1 MGPVRSRVTL
11 ARGMVC
17 HGTPPGGR
25 VRPTHELERVVNNTL
40 TSPGNRQA
48 GIFVAVASFLSI
60 GVVAPGCSEADPKDF
75 GPPPE
80 SASPD
85 PTAEMGS
92 APPGT
97 PLYAEVF
104 SVTDAAVLD
113 GDWFVL
119 DGRANQVHRI
129 SPEGEPVRSFGREG
143 SGPGEFRRANAI
155 VAHGDSIV
163 VVGGGMV
170 HVFGS
175 GGEHIADRRVQP
187 APSFDCF
194 APTMRTTGAVSV
206 ETGLLLQ
213 VECFGLDGS
222 LAVHIVAEGADGFVR
237 SLAHREGKRGQFDFG
252 GTLTVVA
259 GHPRGFLFG
268 SAWESCLDLYSLSG
282 RRLDAICHD
291 WLEPVDLPPEVAR
304 EFEGMIAD
312 ARRQGIRVRLP
323 ETLPAIV
330 GVSAMA
336 GGRLVYRRLVS
347 ADLDMDTFQLVT
359 RDETGQAVVL
369 PVPPAPVL
377 FQDGR
382 SVLAAWEELEGTRI
396 YTRTLNS
403 LDGS

>member
-1 MGPVRSRVTL
+1 MS
-11 ARGMVC
+11 
-17 HGTPPGGR
+17 
-25 VRPTHELERVVNNTL
+25 NTL

-48 GIFVAVASFLSI
+48 GIVVAVASSLFI
-60 GVVAPGCSEADPKDF
+60 GAVASGCSEADPEEF
-75 GPPPE
+75 GSPAE
-80 SASPD
+80 SASPER
-85 PTAEMGS
+85 TSEKGS

-97 PLYAEVF
+97 PLYADVF

-113 GDWFVL
+113 GNWFVL

-175 GGEHIADRRVQP
+175 GGEHIVDRRVQP
-187 APSFDCF
+187 GPSFDCI

-206 ETGLLLQ
+206 GSGLLLQ
-213 VECFGLDGS
+213 VECFGPDGGS
-222 LAVHIVAEGADGFVR
+222 TIHVVAETADGFVR
-237 SLAHREGKRGQFDFG
+237 SLAHREGKGRQFDFS

-282 RRLDAICHD
+282 HRLDAICHD
-291 WLEPVDLPPEVAR
+291 WLEPVDMPPEVAR
-304 EFEGMIAD
+304 EFEGTIAD

-323 ETLPAIV
+323 ESLPAIV

-336 GGRLVYRRLVS
+336 GGRLVYQRLVY
-347 ADLDMDTFQLVT
+347 ADPDTETLQLVT

-369 PVPPAPVL
+369 PVPPAPVM

-382 SVLAAWEELEGTRI
+382 SVLAAWDELEGTRI
-396 YTRTLNS
+396 YMRTLNN
-403 LDGS
+403 LDAN